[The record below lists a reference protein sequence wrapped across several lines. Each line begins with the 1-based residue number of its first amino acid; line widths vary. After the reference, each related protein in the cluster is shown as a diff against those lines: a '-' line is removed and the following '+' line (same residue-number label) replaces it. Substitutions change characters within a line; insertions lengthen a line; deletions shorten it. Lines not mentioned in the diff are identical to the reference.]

1 MDVHHE
7 LLQPEFGMS
16 TVIQISDELR
26 ARLAQLAEKT
36 GRPADEHAR
45 QALLDYLDEQED
57 YWIAAGRLKKR
68 NLRVPFEELEK
79 ELGLEH

>member
-7 LLQPEFGMS
+7 LLQSEFGMS

-26 ARLAQLAEKT
+26 ARLEQLAEKT